1 MTLKTPGI
9 FSASLV
15 SMLRIFAWETF
26 ACVSARRRVFSGI
39 FSASSAPKSQVP
51 VTFWAAE
58 GRMYFV
64 PLMLSPVGLKTRSSF
79 VISPRSTAAASIT
92 ASISGL

>member
-1 MTLKTPGI
+1 MDL
-9 FSASLV
+9 
-15 SMLRIFAWETF
+15 MLAWETL
-26 ACVSARRRVFSGI
+26 AWVRARRRQPGI

-64 PLMLSPVGLKTRSSF
+64 PLMLSPVGLKTRSSLL
-79 VISPRSTAAASIT
+79 ISPRSTAAAAMV
-92 ASISGL
+92 ASMRGL